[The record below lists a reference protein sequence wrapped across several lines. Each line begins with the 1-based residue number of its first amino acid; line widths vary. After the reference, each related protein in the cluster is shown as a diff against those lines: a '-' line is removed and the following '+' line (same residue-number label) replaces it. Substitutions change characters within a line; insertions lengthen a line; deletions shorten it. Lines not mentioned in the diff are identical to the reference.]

1 MKGKED
7 AESDEERVRE
17 MDEFDEQRE
26 LERRLDDLYRDF
38 FRMDSLYSAFA
49 KRHGESYHAL
59 AALDI
64 LGEHPDGIR
73 QKDLVKLMFLPKQT
87 VGAIMGGFERRGL
100 ADHRRAAADG
110 RSKLHFLTPAGEAY
124 HRRVIGALRDI
135 ELECARLVGAEDM
148 GRAHDINT
156 RLFDAFE
163 EALKKEDR
171 KDEET
176 R

>member
-7 AESDEERVRE
+7 AESDEERVGE

-100 ADHRRAAADG
+100 ADHRR
-110 RSKLHFLTPAGEAY
+110 
-124 HRRVIGALRDI
+124 VIGALRDI

-148 GRAHDINT
+148 GRAHDIVM
-156 RLFDAFE
+156 RFFDAFE
-163 EALKKEDR
+163 EALKK
-171 KDEET
+171 KDQRNEGAK
-176 R
+176 

>member
-7 AESDEERVRE
+7 AESDEERVGE

-100 ADHRRAAADG
+100 ADHRRAAA
-110 RSKLHFLTPAGEAY
+110 E
-124 HRRVIGALRDI
+124 I
-135 ELECARLVGAEDM
+135 
-148 GRAHDINT
+148 GRAHV
-156 RLFDAFE
+156 
-163 EALKKEDR
+163 
-171 KDEET
+171 
-176 R
+176 